1 MLMRWMLAAALFSAC
16 LGVAA
21 HGLERVQRARGAV
34 AGRWGTRGGWTLAL
48 VGAVLWPAA
57 VPLWQRWRGVSSAV
71 DAPTLAVPG
80 ALRATV
86 IDAAE
91 VSTHDW
97 TAWLAAARATLAEWR
112 AQVAQWPDRVDDALL
127 AADAAGLSLGLA
139 LLWLACSLLL
149 ALRLVRGVRAL
160 QAVTS
165 HAESTRVDGEPV
177 LLAEGFGPAT
187 VGWRTPRIVLPSW
200 VRDLE
205 APLRALVLA
214 HERAH
219 RDARDPQLAWLATL
233 AVVLVPWNPGVWW
246 IARRLRLA
254 VELDCDARTLAA
266 VPPAVTPQ
274 HYARLLLFMAHHVG
288 RSASVSSSRMTSLAS
303 AMASSRSHLQA
314 RIRTMHTHRI
324 DPTSRA
330 ARRQRVLFGSVVLLA
345 VAAACGT
352 SIPGNV
358 TSAPSRSPADVAL
371 GDAPSASPEA
381 APVPMPN
388 GFRDT
393 VPLGVPDTITSTPY
407 FEYQVERP
415 AALRG
420 AMALRYPPVLRTA
433 GVEGE
438 VLASFVVQEDGRVDT
453 STFRVLGSDHPLFTD
468 AVRTAVVNATY
479 DAAEVGGRRV
489 RQLVQQPF
497 VFALGSSAL
506 ERARQGSSAVM
517 LPSPRDDVSAPR
529 TPGGEAPPAAS
540 DARRTPA
547 QPASDV
553 FFEYQVQTPAAMR
566 GSGGIMY
573 PPLLRAARV
582 EGTVLA
588 SFVVDEEGLI
598 EMRTFKVLKSDH
610 DAFTDAVR
618 DALPAMRFQAAE
630 VDGRRVK
637 QLVQQPF
644 VFNLAR

>member
-1 MLMRWMLAAALFSAC
+1 MLTRWMLAAALFSAC

-21 HGLERVQRARGAV
+21 LGLERVQRARGAA

-57 VPLWQRWRGVSSAV
+57 VPLWHRWSGVSSAAGV
-71 DAPTLAVPG
+71 PAFAVPG

-86 IDAAE
+86 IDAPRA
-91 VSTHDW
+91 STSGW
-97 TAWLAAARATLAEWR
+97 TAWLVAVRATLAEWR
-112 AQVAQWPDRVDDALL
+112 AQVAAWLDQANDALL
-127 AADAAGLSLGLA
+127 AADAAGLSLV
-139 LLWLACSLLL
+139 LLLVWLACSLLL
-149 ALRLVRGVRAL
+149 ALRLVRGARTL
-160 QAVTS
+160 QALTS

-177 LLAEGFGPAT
+177 LLTEGFGPAT
-187 VGWRTPRIVLPSW
+187 VGWRAPRIVLPSW

-205 APLRALVLA
+205 APLRTLVLA

-219 RDARDPQLAWLATL
+219 RDARDPRLAWLATL
-233 AVVLVPWNPGVWW
+233 AVVLVPWNASVWW

-254 VELDCDARTLAA
+254 IERDCDARTLAA
-266 VPPAVTPQ
+266 LPSAVTPQ
-274 HYARLLLFMAHHVG
+274 HYARLLLFMAHQVG
-288 RSASVSSSRMTSLAS
+288 RSASVSSIRMAPLAS

-314 RIRTMHTHRI
+314 RIRTMHLHRI
-324 DPTSRA
+324 DPTSRI
-330 ARRQRVLFGSVVLLA
+330 ARRQRALFGSVVLLA

-352 SIPGNV
+352 RIPGNL
-358 TSAPSRSPADVAL
+358 TSSTPSDLAL
-371 GDAPSASPEA
+371 GDASGASPEV

-393 VPLGVPDTITSTPY
+393 VPLGVPDTVTSTPY

-420 AMALRYPPVLRTA
+420 AMSLQYPPMLRTA

-453 STFRVLGSDHPLFTD
+453 STFRVLGSDHSLFTD
-468 AVRTAVVNATY
+468 AVRAAVVNATY
-479 DAAEVGGRRV
+479 DAAEVGGRPV

-497 VFALGSSAL
+497 VFALGASSV

-517 LPSPRDDVSAPR
+517 LPSPRSDVDTPR
-529 TPGGEAPPAAS
+529 TPGGEVPPAAP
-540 DARRTPA
+540 DVWRAPA

-553 FFEYQVQTPAAMR
+553 FFEYQVQKPAAMR
-566 GSGGIMY
+566 GAAGIAY
-573 PPLLRAARV
+573 PPQLRAARV

-588 SFVVDEEGLI
+588 SFVVNEEGLI
-598 EMRTFKVLKSDH
+598 EMRTFNVLRSDH

-618 DALPAMRFQAAE
+618 DALPGMRFMPAE